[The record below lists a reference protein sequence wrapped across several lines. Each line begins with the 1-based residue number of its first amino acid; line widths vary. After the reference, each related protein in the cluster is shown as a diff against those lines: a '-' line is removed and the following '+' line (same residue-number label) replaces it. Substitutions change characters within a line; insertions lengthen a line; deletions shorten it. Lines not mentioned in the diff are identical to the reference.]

1 MSHLSISSSF
11 ENAEINSTAPSVSQS
26 HESELK
32 QNWTDFSCQANRG
45 HSDAGRALDMP
56 AILLQ
61 FLLQWLWGYKVVIPL
76 VQKERSSP

>member
-26 HESELK
+26 HELELK
-32 QNWTDFSCQANRG
+32 QNRTDFSCQANRG
-45 HSDAGRALDMP
+45 HSDAGRALDML

-61 FLLQWLWGYKVVIPL
+61 FLL
-76 VQKERSSP
+76 R